1 MVIST
6 PPGARATGNGTQ
18 NSLSFVSSQ
27 PDTYKAD
34 IEARISDTCI
44 DCIAWMMM
52 LDGDDDLLTVSEVT
66 VFVKTDDDNRMF
78 SQSGPPSDFER
89 LLFNV
94 IKDFITSEVGGEW
107 LAEKLQTMGWS
118 STIIKKMNAIGLVVA
133 FIASRYRWNG
143 LVLDGLD
150 LEISE
155 PDLPILL
162 RQSTTLVGDTDTYID
177 VLVRYISHP
186 HLSMDIFNG
195 PGRAGDAVHAIWA
208 AVRER
213 VTPSPGAIQPVSPQV
228 NHTTTAPAIGSGSP
242 GGALEKRGPGRPRK
256 NTSTPTAGNK
266 AKRGRPRKNQ
276 SSGPAAAA
284 KKRTAARRDTSD
296 LEDMA
301 TVLMS
306 IGSDAIQAPPVHV
319 VAHID
324 PNLAVQLVE
333 LIARFWQTT
342 AEIVVKSMLKGDDS
356 VAAILAGLMR
366 LDPRDVADVVASVVI
381 GYNGEVIKKRISAAY
396 Q

>member
-18 NSLSFVSSQ
+18 NNLSFVPSQ

-34 IEARISDTCI
+34 IEAHIADTCI

-52 LDGDDDLLTVSEVT
+52 LDGDDDALTVSEVT
-66 VFVKTDDDNRMF
+66 VFVKIDDDNRMF

-89 LLFNV
+89 LVFMV
-94 IKDFITSEVGGEW
+94 IKDFLTSEVGGDW

-143 LVLDGLD
+143 LVLDALD

-155 PDLPILL
+155 PELPILL
-162 RQSTTLVGDTDTYID
+162 RQSTTLVGDTDTYVD

-213 VTPSPGAIQPVSPQV
+213 VTPSHGAILPVSPQV

-256 NTSTPTAGNK
+256 NTSTPTGK

-276 SSGPAAAA
+276 SSGPVAAA
-284 KKRTAARRDTSD
+284 KKRTAARRNTSGD

-306 IGSDAIQAPPVHV
+306 IGSDAIQAPPVHSP

-342 AEIVVKSMLKGDDS
+342 AEIVVKSMLLGDDA
-356 VAAILAGLMR
+356 VAKILAGLMR
-366 LDPRDVADVVASVVI
+366 LDPGDVADVVASVVI
-381 GYNGEVIKKRISAAY
+381 GYNGEVIRKQISAAY

>member
-1 MVIST
+1 M
-6 PPGARATGNGTQ
+6 
-18 NSLSFVSSQ
+18 SSQ

-89 LLFNV
+89 LLFHV

-228 NHTTTAPAIGSGSP
+228 NHTTPPPPSGRVAP
-242 GGALEKRGPGRPRK
+242 GGHWKNEVRDARGKTRPPRRPA
-256 NTSTPTAGNK
+256 TRRSADV
-266 AKRGRPRKNQ
+266 RGRISRVDRRRQRRSERQRAGTPVTW
-276 SSGPAAAA
+276 
-284 KKRTAARRDTSD
+284 RTWR
-296 LEDMA
+296 
-301 TVLMS
+301 
-306 IGSDAIQAPPVHV
+306 PC
-319 VAHID
+319 
-324 PNLAVQLVE
+324 
-333 LIARFWQTT
+333 
-342 AEIVVKSMLKGDDS
+342 
-356 VAAILAGLMR
+356 
-366 LDPRDVADVVASVVI
+366 
-381 GYNGEVIKKRISAAY
+381 
-396 Q
+396 

>member
-34 IEARISDTCI
+34 IDAHIADTCI

-66 VFVKTDDDNRMF
+66 VCVKIDDDNRMF
-78 SQSGPPSDFER
+78 SQSGPPSDFEM

-94 IKDFITSEVGGEW
+94 IKDFITSEVGGDW

-133 FIASRYRWNG
+133 FIASRFRWNG

-155 PDLPILL
+155 PELPILL
-162 RQSTTLVGDTDTYID
+162 RQSTTLVGDTDTYVD

-186 HLSMDIFNG
+186 RLSMDIFNG

-213 VTPSPGAIQPVSPQV
+213 VTPSHGAILPVSPQM
-228 NHTTTAPAIGSGSP
+228 NPTTTAPAIGSGSP
-242 GGALEKRGPGRPRK
+242 GGTLKKRGPGRPRK
-256 NTSTPTAGNK
+256 NTSTPTTGK

-276 SSGPAAAA
+276 STGPAAAA
-284 KKRTAARRDTSD
+284 KKRTAARRNTSE

-306 IGSDAIQAPPVHV
+306 IGSDAIQPPPVHV
-319 VAHID
+319 PVAHID

-381 GYNGEVIKKRISAAY
+381 GYNGEVIRKRISAAY

>member
-1 MVIST
+1 MVISS

-34 IEARISDTCI
+34 IEAHIADTCI

-52 LDGDDDLLTVSEVT
+52 LDGDDDLLSVSEVT
-66 VFVKTDDDNRMF
+66 VFVKIDDDNRMF
-78 SQSGPPSDFER
+78 SQSGPPSDFEG

-94 IKDFITSEVGGEW
+94 IKDFITSEVGGDW

-118 STIIKKMNAIGLVVA
+118 STIIKKMNAIGLVVG

-162 RQSTTLVGDTDTYID
+162 RQSTTLVGDTDAYVD
-177 VLVRYISHP
+177 ALVRYISHP
-186 HLSMDIFNG
+186 RLSMDIFIG
-195 PGRAGDAVHAIWA
+195 PGRVGDAVHAIWA

-213 VTPSPGAIQPVSPQV
+213 VTPSPGAIRPVSPQV

-242 GGALEKRGPGRPRK
+242 PEKRGPGRPRK
-256 NTSTPTAGNK
+256 NTSTPATGK

-284 KKRTAARRDTSD
+284 KKRTAARRNTSD

-306 IGSDAIQAPPVHV
+306 IGSDAIQPPPVHV
-319 VAHID
+319 PVTHID
-324 PNLAVQLVE
+324 PNMAVQLVE

-342 AEIVVKSMLKGDDS
+342 PALVIKSMLNGDDS

-381 GYNGEVIKKRISAAY
+381 GYNGEVIRKRISAAY

>member
-1 MVIST
+1 MVISS

-34 IEARISDTCI
+34 IEAHIADTCI

-52 LDGDDDLLTVSEVT
+52 LDGDDDLLSVSEVT
-66 VFVKTDDDNRMF
+66 VFVKIDDDNRMF
-78 SQSGPPSDFER
+78 SQSGPPSDFEG

-94 IKDFITSEVGGEW
+94 IKDFITSEVGGDW

-143 LVLDGLD
+143 SVLDGLD

-155 PDLPILL
+155 PELPILL
-162 RQSTTLVGDTDTYID
+162 RQSTTLVGDTDTYVD

-186 HLSMDIFNG
+186 RLSMDIFNG

-213 VTPSPGAIQPVSPQV
+213 VTPSQGAILPVSPQV

-242 GGALEKRGPGRPRK
+242 GGTLKKRGPGRPRK
-256 NTSTPTAGNK
+256 NTSTPATGK

-276 SSGPAAAA
+276 SIGPAAAA
-284 KKRTAARRDTSD
+284 KKRTAARRNTSD
-296 LEDMA
+296 MEDMA

-306 IGSDAIQAPPVHV
+306 IGSGAIQAPPAHV
-319 VAHID
+319 PVTHID
-324 PNLAVQLVE
+324 PTLAVQLVE

-342 AEIVVKSMLKGDDS
+342 PELVVKSMLNGDDS

-381 GYNGEVIKKRISAAY
+381 GYNGEVIRKRISAAY

>member
-34 IEARISDTCI
+34 IEAHIADTCI

-52 LDGDDDLLTVSEVT
+52 LDGDDGLLTVSEVT
-66 VFVKTDDDNRMF
+66 VFVKIDDDNRMF
-78 SQSGPPSDFER
+78 SQSGPPSDFEG

-94 IKDFITSEVGGEW
+94 IKDFITSEVGGDW
-107 LAEKLQTMGWS
+107 LAEKLQTMGWP

-133 FIASRYRWNG
+133 FIASRHRWNG

-162 RQSTTLVGDTDTYID
+162 RQSTTLVGDTDAYVD
-177 VLVRYISHP
+177 VLVRYISQP
-186 HLSMDIFNG
+186 RLSMDTFDE
-195 PGRAGDAVHAIWA
+195 PGRAGDAVHAIWV

-213 VTPSPGAIQPVSPQV
+213 VTPSQGAILPVSPQV
-228 NHTTTAPAIGSGSP
+228 NHMTTAPAIGSGSP
-242 GGALEKRGPGRPRK
+242 GGTPEKRGPGRPRK
-256 NTSTPTAGNK
+256 NTSTPAAGK
-266 AKRGRPRKNQ
+266 AKRERPRKNQ

-284 KKRTAARRDTSD
+284 KKRTASRRNTSD

-319 VAHID
+319 PVTHIE

-342 AEIVVKSMLKGDDS
+342 PELVVKSMLTGDDS
-356 VAAILAGLMR
+356 IAAILAGLMR

-381 GYNGEVIKKRISAAY
+381 GYNGEVIRKRISAAY

>member
-34 IEARISDTCI
+34 IEAHIADTCI

-52 LDGDDDLLTVSEVT
+52 LDGDDDLLSVSEVT
-66 VFVKTDDDNRMF
+66 VFVKIDDDNRMF
-78 SQSGPPSDFER
+78 SQSGPPSDFEG

-94 IKDFITSEVGGEW
+94 IKDFITSEVGGDW

-143 LVLDGLD
+143 SVLDGLD

-155 PDLPILL
+155 PELPILL
-162 RQSTTLVGDTDTYID
+162 RQSTTLVGDTDTYVD

-186 HLSMDIFNG
+186 RLSMDIFNG

-213 VTPSPGAIQPVSPQV
+213 VTPSQGAILPVSPQV

-242 GGALEKRGPGRPRK
+242 GGTLKKRGPGRPRK
-256 NTSTPTAGNK
+256 NTSTPATGK

-284 KKRTAARRDTSD
+284 KKRTAARRNTSD
-296 LEDMA
+296 MEDMA

-306 IGSDAIQAPPVHV
+306 IGSGAIQAPPAHV
-319 VAHID
+319 PVTHID
-324 PNLAVQLVE
+324 PTLAVQLVE

-342 AEIVVKSMLKGDDS
+342 PELVVKSMLNGDDS

-381 GYNGEVIKKRISAAY
+381 GYNGEVIRKRISAAY